1 MNEQVETWRDE
12 TLAIGLYTGVAE
24 TTPPLPPI
32 RLTRFE
38 YTIRRE
44 SSLLDK
50 VVARFGESLK
60 QELPPEHL
68 ALLERGEEQSP
79 EDIALAERMRD
90 VQREALMH

>member
-1 MNEQVETWRDE
+1 MNGQVETRRDE
-12 TLAIGLYTGVAE
+12 TLAIGLYTGIAGA
-24 TTPPLPPI
+24 TPRYPQI
-32 RLTRFE
+32 RFAHFE
-38 YTIRRE
+38 YTIQRKK
-44 SSLLDK
+44 SLFDE
-50 VVARFGESLK
+50 VVVRFGESLK